1 MADTDHAQTLAVDP
15 RHEADDLAGA
25 DIESCNH
32 TVSCL
37 RHDLPRRY
45 ALH

>member
-25 DIESCNH
+25 DIESRN
-32 TVSCL
+32 
-37 RHDLPRRY
+37 PRRF
-45 ALH
+45 LS